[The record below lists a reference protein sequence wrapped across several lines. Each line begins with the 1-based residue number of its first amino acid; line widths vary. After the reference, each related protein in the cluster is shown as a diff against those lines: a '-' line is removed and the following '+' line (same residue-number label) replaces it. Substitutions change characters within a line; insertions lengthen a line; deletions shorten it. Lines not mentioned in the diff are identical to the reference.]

1 MPVYGGFSFELYDG
15 SDQESRTIIL
25 ESIAGVHDIDSFIS
39 GLESEIQSSQAFA
52 IYTDIAMV
60 DYSDITSIDSTSNTD
75 FYTVLDCN
83 ISGFMIHCLERAS

>member
-25 ESIAGVHDIDSFIS
+25 ESIAEIYDIDSFIS
-39 GLESEIQSSQAFA
+39 GLESEIQNSQAFA
-52 IYTDIAMV
+52 IYTDIAIV
-60 DYSDITSIDSTSNTD
+60 DYSDITSIGSTANTD
-75 FYTVLDCN
+75 FYAVLDCN